1 MPPAADEKEDGTPD
15 YWFSVTPPKAVPE
28 PEENEVKPEEVPAP
42 EPALEEEPAK
52 PDFGLPF
59 IHPRPNTPA
68 PTMLLVSDEHSAVPS
83 AAAAAAAGENT
94 TTRALLTGS
103 YDIGDDYE
111 TSSGDYSGGV
121 CGSKGKVC
129 ICSVLFGNN
138 CSV

>member
-68 PTMLLVSDEHSAVPS
+68 PTMLLVSDEPSAVPS
-83 AAAAAAAGENT
+83 AAAAGEKPAEKSGEKRPASDMEDT
-94 TTRALLTGS
+94 TERRKPKKK
-103 YDIGDDYE
+103 
-111 TSSGDYSGGV
+111 
-121 CGSKGKVC
+121 SK
-129 ICSVLFGNN
+129 LY
-138 CSV
+138 